1 MLQIINMDTFSI
13 SQISQFSGVKP
24 HTIRMWEQRYGAL
37 KPNRSEGNTRYYS
50 NAQLR
55 RLLNIVSLK
64 NAGYKLGELGAMPDE
79 KLNEL
84 VLEEQEQTTTDQTD
98 EYFVLQL
105 IAAGMSYD
113 ELYFEKVFSHCLLRY
128 GMTDAYSRIIYPVM
142 VRLGLMWTSDRMP
155 PVQEHFLS
163 NLLRQKL
170 LTAIDS
176 LPPAEPEAD
185 KWLLFLPENEFHEL
199 GLLFAHYLIRRS
211 GHQAIYLG
219 ANVPLQ
225 LLRNAVADTGSDR
238 LLFFLVHNDLPEN
251 SRTYLDQLKDSI
263 PDKTIYLS
271 GNRDLISQLK
281 TGKSMIWLKS
291 VEHLE
296 QQLNA

>member
-1 MLQIINMDTFSI
+1 MNSYSI
-13 SQISQFSGVKP
+13 SQISQFSGIKP
-24 HTIRMWEQRYGAL
+24 HTIRMWEQRYNAL
-37 KPNRSEGNTRYYS
+37 KPNRSEGNTRYYN

-64 NAGYKLGELGAMPDE
+64 NSGYKLSELGAMPDK

-84 VLEEQEQTTTDQTD
+84 VLKEQEKTISDETD

-105 IAAGMSYD
+105 IAAGISYD

-128 GMTDAYSRIIYPVM
+128 GLKGAYSRIIYPMM
-142 VRLGLMWTSDRMP
+142 VRLGLMWTSDRLP
-155 PVQEHFLS
+155 PVHEHFIS
-163 NLLRQKL
+163 NLVRQKL

-176 LPPAEPEAD
+176 LPPAKPDGD

-211 GHQAIYLG
+211 GQQAIYLG
-219 ANVPLQ
+219 ANVPVQ
-225 LLRNAVADTGSDR
+225 LLINAVSETESDH
-238 LLFFLVHNDLPEN
+238 LLFFLVHFDLPEN
-251 SRTYLDQLKDSI
+251 SRKYLDQLKDSF
-263 PDKTIYLS
+263 PDKKIYLS
-271 GNRDLISQLK
+271 GNHKLISQLE

-296 QQLNA
+296 QMLAS

>member
-1 MLQIINMDTFSI
+1 MESFSI
-13 SQISQFSGVKP
+13 SQISQFSGIKP

-84 VLEEQEQTTTDQTD
+84 VLKKQEKTTNDQTD
-98 EYFVLQL
+98 EYFISQL

-128 GMTDAYSRIIYPVM
+128 GLTDAYSRVMYPVM
-142 VRLGLMWTSDRMP
+142 VRLGLMWTSDRLP

-176 LPPAEPEAD
+176 LPPAKPETN

-211 GHQAIYLG
+211 GQKAIYLG

-225 LLRNAVADTGSDR
+225 LLKEAVVDTESDR

-251 SRTYLDQLKDSI
+251 SREYLDQLKDNF
-263 PDKTIYLS
+263 PDNKIYLS
-271 GNRDLISQLK
+271 GNRELISQLD
-281 TGKSMIWLKS
+281 TGKSIIWLQS

-296 QQLNA
+296 QKLAS